1 MSASRIPTGTLL
13 RFARDTPYQ
22 RTAVVLK
29 DQSVLQVKNV
39 ENPNESRQHFVS
51 VEEWLLH
58 TEDNTR
64 CEYLDQTLNV
74 ENLKLKIDDYVSLDA
89 YEDEC
94 DCASDCDSEA
104 DSEAD
109 SECSWDSDAESEDD
123 EEDNES
129 VENLEYNRNT
139 RTRTATPAKQVK
151 QANHSGRNVVE
162 VRRSGRLANKPR
174 VDYSEIADDVPHA
187 TRTHIGQARVE
198 QVRAAKQN
206 SSSGINQKYIDNLK
220 KSVDHLQN
228 VYNARQAALQTPMK
242 NWMNLVKSVYDE
254 MKGNGTYTTYK
265 AVLEE
270 AMRRK
275 NAAKANTSN
284 NSSNPFMAVYTEVLR
299 EARAS
304 GKKIDYKNVAIEA
317 RSRYE
322 ASKKRA

>member
-39 ENPNESRQHFVS
+39 ENPREARQHFAS

-109 SECSWDSDAESEDD
+109 SECSWDSDAESEED

-139 RTRTATPAKQVK
+139 RTRIAKQTKQVK
-151 QANHSGRNVVE
+151 QANHSGRKVVE

-174 VDYSEIADDVPHA
+174 VDYCEIADEVPHA

-206 SSSGINQKYIDNLK
+206 AHNS
-220 KSVDHLQN
+220 
-228 VYNARQAALQTPMK
+228 RQAALQTPMK

-254 MKGNGTYTTYK
+254 VKANGTYTTYK

-270 AMRRK
+270 AVRRK
-275 NAAKANTSN
+275 NIAKANTAKP
-284 NSSNPFMAVYTEVLR
+284 SSNPFMAVYTEVLR

-304 GKKIDYKNVAIEA
+304 GKKIDYKNIAMEA

>member
-39 ENPNESRQHFVS
+39 ESPKESRQHFVS

-94 DCASDCDSEA
+94 DSECASEC

-109 SECSWDSDAESEDD
+109 SECSWDSDAESEED

-139 RTRTATPAKQVK
+139 RTRTATPVK
-151 QANHSGRNVVE
+151 QANHSGRKVVE

-174 VDYSEIADDVPHA
+174 VDYCEIADEVPHA

-206 SSSGINQKYIDNLK
+206 AHNSR
-220 KSVDHLQN
+220 QN
-228 VYNARQAALQTPMK
+228 LQTPMK

-254 MKGNGTYTTYK
+254 VKANGTYTTYK
-265 AVLEE
+265 AVMEE
-270 AMRRK
+270 ALRRK

>member
-39 ENPNESRQHFVS
+39 ESPKESRQHFVS

-94 DCASDCDSEA
+94 DSECASEC

-109 SECSWDSDAESEDD
+109 SECSWDSDAESEED

-139 RTRTATPAKQVK
+139 RTRTATPVK
-151 QANHSGRNVVE
+151 QANHSGRKVIE

-174 VDYSEIADDVPHA
+174 VDYCEIADEVPHA

-198 QVRAAKQN
+198 QVRAAKQDVHN
-206 SSSGINQKYIDNLK
+206 SR
-220 KSVDHLQN
+220 QN
-228 VYNARQAALQTPMK
+228 LQTPMK

-254 MKGNGTYTTYK
+254 VKANGTYTTYK
-265 AVLEE
+265 AVMEE
-270 AMRRK
+270 ALRRK

>member
-39 ENPNESRQHFVS
+39 ESPKESRQHFAS

-94 DCASDCDSEA
+94 DCECDSEA
-104 DSEAD
+104 DSEAE
-109 SECSWDSDAESEDD
+109 SECSWDSDAESEED

-139 RTRTATPAKQVK
+139 RTRTAKQITNVK
-151 QANHSGRNVVE
+151 QANHSGRKVIE
-162 VRRSGRLANKPR
+162 VRRSRRLANKPR
-174 VDYSEIADDVPHA
+174 VDYCEIADDVPHA

-198 QVRAAKQN
+198 QVRVAKAN

-220 KSVDHLQN
+220 KSVDHLQT
-228 VYNARQAALQTPMK
+228 VYNARQNLQTPMK
-242 NWMNLVKSVYDE
+242 NWTNLVKSVYDE
-254 MKGNGTYTTYK
+254 MKASGTYTSYK
-265 AVLEE
+265 AVMEE
-270 AMRRK
+270 ALRRK

-284 NSSNPFMAVYTEVLR
+284 KSSNPFMNVYTEVLR